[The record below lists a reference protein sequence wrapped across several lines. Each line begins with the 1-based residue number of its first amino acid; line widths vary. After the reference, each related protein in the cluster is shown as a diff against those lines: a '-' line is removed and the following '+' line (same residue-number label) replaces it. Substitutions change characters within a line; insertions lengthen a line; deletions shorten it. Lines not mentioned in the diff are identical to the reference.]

1 MNHVIVSLTERI
13 KQLIDNGNFVCG
25 IFIDLEKAF
34 DTVNHEILCEK
45 LNYYGLRGK
54 VNDLIKSYL
63 NNRKQFVS
71 INGAES
77 EVRNV
82 TCGVP
87 QGSSLGPLLFL
98 IYINDFRFCLDKTET
113 GHFAD
118 DTYILYGSNK
128 LNTIETIVN
137 TELKLVSNWLRLNKL
152 SLNTTKTELVIFRS
166 KRSKLERD
174 IIIKLNGKRLTPTDN
189 VKYLGMYLDNY
200 LSWDF
205 HIHKLSNTLSRA
217 NGILSKLRY
226 NAPREVCLNVYY
238 SIFYSHLIY
247 GSNIWGLTSESNI
260 EKIEKLQEKCAKIIT
275 FSNFNCDPD
284 PVLSE
289 LELCRVRDVIT
300 IQQLKLAYEFCNGL
314 LPSDLNSLFNYS
326 RDTQTTNLTLNS
338 HTNNHLSL
346 PTIHSVNSG
355 NLSLRF
361 RCSQLWNTFMST
373 KITIKG
379 STVPIISLIKNIH
392 QFKRVTKKHF
402 NSLHIQ

>member
-1 MNHVIVSLTERI
+1 MEFFPDILKTAKVTPIHKKDSKLDHLNYRPISLLSTLNKIFEKVIYTRIYSHLVDNRLIYAKQFGFRARFSVNHAIVSLTERI

-174 IIIKLNGKRLTPTDN
+174 IIIKLSGK
-189 VKYLGMYLDNY
+189 
-200 LSWDF
+200 
-205 HIHKLSNTLSRA
+205 
-217 NGILSKLRY
+217 
-226 NAPREVCLNVYY
+226 
-238 SIFYSHLIY
+238 
-247 GSNIWGLTSESNI
+247 
-260 EKIEKLQEKCAKIIT
+260 
-275 FSNFNCDPD
+275 
-284 PVLSE
+284 
-289 LELCRVRDVIT
+289 
-300 IQQLKLAYEFCNGL
+300 
-314 LPSDLNSLFNYS
+314 
-326 RDTQTTNLTLNS
+326 
-338 HTNNHLSL
+338 
-346 PTIHSVNSG
+346 
-355 NLSLRF
+355 
-361 RCSQLWNTFMST
+361 
-373 KITIKG
+373 
-379 STVPIISLIKNIH
+379 
-392 QFKRVTKKHF
+392 
-402 NSLHIQ
+402 